1 MSTDRVIMFRALNG
15 SGLNNSTR
23 KRQQKI
29 QPAATFSARNMRSKP
44 HTLPSIAPCDGPTRT
59 QVLLRMNDTMQR
71 LDIEQLQVAEI
82 VINAIA
88 RGKLTGKI

>member
-1 MSTDRVIMFRALNG
+1 MT
-15 SGLNNSTR
+15 
-23 KRQQKI
+23 
-29 QPAATFSARNMRSKP
+29 
-44 HTLPSIAPCDGPTRT
+44 
-59 QVLLRMNDTMQR
+59 DTMQR

>member
-1 MSTDRVIMFRALNG
+1 MPSGRVIMFRALNG
-15 SGLNNSTR
+15 SGSSNSTQ
-23 KRQQKI
+23 KRQRKI
-29 QPAATFSARNMRSKP
+29 QRVATFSARNTHLRLPTP
-44 HTLPSIAPCDGPTRT
+44 HSIAHYVEPTRN
-59 QVLLRMNDTMQR
+59 LILARMTDTMQR